1 MLQIVYTSAA
11 HQEFSSADLERLLAG
26 ARRRN
31 KTVGVTGML
40 VFHDGIFLQAL
51 EGETRAVNEIFVS
64 IQGDARHHDV
74 TVLHRGAGQEQRVF
88 GDWSMGF
95 TDFTGAADLLKGFM
109 RLNERL
115 RIEDLDGPRA
125 IELLAACGDEETLK
139 AAIA

>member
-1 MLQIVYTSAA
+1 
-11 HQEFSSADLERLLAG
+11 
-26 ARRRN
+26 
-31 KTVGVTGML
+31 
-40 VFHDGIFLQAL
+40 
-51 EGETRAVNEIFVS
+51 
-64 IQGDARHHDV
+64 
-74 TVLHRGAGQEQRVF
+74 VF